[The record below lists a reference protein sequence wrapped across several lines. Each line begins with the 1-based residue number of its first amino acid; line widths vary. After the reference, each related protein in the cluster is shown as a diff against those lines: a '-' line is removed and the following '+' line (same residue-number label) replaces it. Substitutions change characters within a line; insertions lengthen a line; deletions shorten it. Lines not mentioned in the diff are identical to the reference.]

1 MIHVTIPR
9 SSPSVTTASLS
20 QTCFS
25 AQRHWTVGVV
35 AGVSST
41 KEMQGVRA
49 FTARTRHFPFR
60 LNDMLLSNLLKQ
72 VHLGSQSAQPRV
84 LSDEVF

>member
-1 MIHVTIPR
+1 
-9 SSPSVTTASLS
+9 
-20 QTCFS
+20 
-25 AQRHWTVGVV
+25 
-35 AGVSST
+35 
-41 KEMQGVRA
+41 MQGVRA

-60 LNDMLLSNLLKQ
+60 LNDMLLSNRLKL